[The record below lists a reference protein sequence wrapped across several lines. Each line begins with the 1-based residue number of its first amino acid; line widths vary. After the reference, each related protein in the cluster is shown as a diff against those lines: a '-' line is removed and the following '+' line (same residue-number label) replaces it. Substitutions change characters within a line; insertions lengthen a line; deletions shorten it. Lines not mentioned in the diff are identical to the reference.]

1 MSQNLLELVQNYFG
15 GATVRQASTALG
27 ESESSIGTALRSIV
41 PLALGGLFARSQQ
54 PGGTAE
60 LFGMANQAHS
70 NGILSN
76 LGSLLGGTSS
86 VHTTAPASDGGLLN
100 KGAELLRSVLGT
112 HYTAAV
118 EGVSQQAGVRESTTS
133 SLLGMAVPV
142 ALGLLGKHAAENNLD
157 ANGFGSYL
165 SSQRSNIVGALGG
178 LPGGLGTML
187 SGLGLGSVAAGIGNT
202 ASAAANTFGNTVSA
216 AANRTGEAGRSAVRD
231 VESVASSPSRWPWLL
246 LALAVL
252 AGLFY
257 FMRSCNKTP
266 ETTEPV
272 ATTTTTDTTMTAA
285 APAPAPAPAAPTGRY
300 DEASGNYIY
309 DTGANTEV
317 KLPDGTVLNV
327 GSNSFESRLFNFLND
342 KNQTV
347 SDDKTQG
354 WMSLDRV
361 YFNTGKST
369 LTAESQAQLKNVAA
383 ILKAFPNAT
392 LKFGG
397 YTDNKG
403 KAAMNMAL
411 SADRAKIARDAVVG
425 NGIDGGRI
433 AAEGYGDAHPIASND
448 TPEGRAQNRR
458 VDVRVTKK

>member
-27 ESESSIGTALRSIV
+27 ESESSISTALRSIL
-41 PLALGGLFARSQQ
+41 PLALGGLFVRSQQ

-60 LFGMANQAHS
+60 LFGLANQAHN
-70 NGILSN
+70 NGILNN

-86 VHTTAPASDGGLLN
+86 VHTTAPATDGGLLN

-118 EGVSQQAGVRESTTS
+118 EGVSQQAGVRESTTN

-142 ALGLLGKHAAENNLD
+142 ALGLLGKHTAENNLD
-157 ANGFGSYL
+157 ANSFGSYL
-165 SSQRSNIVGALGG
+165 SSQRSSIMGALGG
-178 LPGGLGTML
+178 LPGSLGTML

-202 ASAAANTFGNTVSA
+202 ASAAANTFGN
-216 AANRTGEAGRSAVRD
+216 AGRSAVRD
-231 VESVASSPSRWPWLL
+231 VESVASSPSRWPLLL

-266 ETTEPV
+266 ETAEP
-272 ATTTTTDTTMTAA
+272 ATTTTTDTTMTATTPT
-285 APAPAPAPAAPTGRY
+285 PAPAPTAPTGRY

-309 DTGANTEV
+309 DTGANTDV

-342 KNQTV
+342 NSQTV

-369 LTAESQAQLKNVAA
+369 LTSESQAQLKNVAA

-403 KAAMNMAL
+403 KAAVNMSL
-411 SADRAKIARDAVVG
+411 SADRANAARNAVVG

-433 AAEGYGDAHPIASND
+433 TAEGYGDAHPIASND